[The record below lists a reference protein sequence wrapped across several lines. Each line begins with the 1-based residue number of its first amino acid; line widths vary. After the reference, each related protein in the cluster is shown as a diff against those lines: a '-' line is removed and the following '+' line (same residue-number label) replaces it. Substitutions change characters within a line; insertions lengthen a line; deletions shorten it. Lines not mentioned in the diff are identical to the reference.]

1 MKFVYE
7 FALLAEISGYLLC
20 GPLLLREQPFHVTHH
35 DLTLLAVHDRLIV
48 FIFKKLKGE
57 LDD

>member
-7 FALLAEISGYLLC
+7 SALLAEISGYLLC

-35 DLTLLAVHDRLIV
+35 DLTLLAVHDPLI
-48 FIFKKLKGE
+48 FSFFYKTEGRA
-57 LDD
+57 